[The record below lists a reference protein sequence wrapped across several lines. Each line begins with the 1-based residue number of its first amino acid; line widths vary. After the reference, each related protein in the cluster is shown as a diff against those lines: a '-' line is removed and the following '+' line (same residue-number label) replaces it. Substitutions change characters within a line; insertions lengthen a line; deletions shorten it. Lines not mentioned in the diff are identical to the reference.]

1 MVSESVPATPSLFE
15 PEEWSAELPARGRAI
30 LEEHFDFIQ
39 RRLRHL
45 SRRSGLPETEA
56 EEFRSW
62 ALLKLVED
70 DYRILARWQ
79 GRSSLAT
86 YLGVVL
92 VNLMR
97 DYRTHVWGKWRASAA
112 ALRQGPEGVLLECLM
127 GRDGLSLDEAI
138 EQMGTRHGVTLS
150 RVQFERIAGRLPR
163 RTHRRRGGEEELMR
177 IAVDGGAED
186 RLEEI
191 ERTATAA
198 RLQELLPPIL
208 DTLPAE
214 NRLLFELHYRDGL
227 SMAAIAP
234 VLGRP
239 QRELYS
245 LRDRCLKK
253 LRRAL
258 EGAGLSADRVKGLTA
273 LLSWEFQP
281 KGGRL

>member
-1 MVSESVPATPSLFE
+1 MVSESVPAASSLFDPEDRPAE
-15 PEEWSAELPARGRAI
+15 PPARGRAI

-45 SRRSGLPETEA
+45 GRRSGLPEAEA

-70 DYRILARWQ
+70 DCRILAHWQ

-97 DYRTHVWGKWRASAA
+97 DYRTHVWGKWRTSAA
-112 ALRQGPEGVLLECLM
+112 ALRQGSEGVLLERLV
-127 GRDGLSLDEAI
+127 GRESLSLDEAI
-138 EQMGTRHGVTLS
+138 ERMRTRHGVTLS
-150 RVQFERIAGRLPR
+150 RAHLERIASRLPR
-163 RTHRRRGGEEELMR
+163 RSNRRQVGEEELMR
-177 IAVDGGAED
+177 IPVDGGAED
-186 RLEEI
+186 RLEEN
-191 ERTATAA
+191 ERIATAA
-198 RLQELLPPIL
+198 RLQELLPPLL

-214 NRLLFELHYRDGL
+214 NRLLLELHYRDGL
-227 SMAAIAP
+227 SMAVIAP

-281 KGGRL
+281 KGERI

>member
-1 MVSESVPATPSLFE
+1 MVSEVVPAVPSLFD
-15 PEEWSAELPARGRAI
+15 PEGSPAESPARGRAI
-30 LEEHFDFIQ
+30 LEDHFDFIQ
-39 RRLRHL
+39 RRLRQL

-70 DYRILARWQ
+70 DCRILARWQ
-79 GRSSLAT
+79 GRSSLST

-92 VNLMR
+92 GNLMR
-97 DYRTHVWGKWRASAA
+97 DYRTHVWGKWRPSAA
-112 ALRQGPEGVLLECLM
+112 ALRQGPEGVLLERLV

-138 EQMGTRHGVTLS
+138 ERMRTRHGVALS
-150 RVQFERIAGRLPR
+150 RTQFERIAGELPR
-163 RTHRRRGGEEELMR
+163 RTHRRQVGEEELMR
-177 IAVDGGAED
+177 IPVDGGVEA
-186 RLEEI
+186 RIEEN
-191 ERTATAA
+191 ERTAAA
-198 RLQELLPPIL
+198 ALLQELLPPLL

-214 NRLLFELHYRDGL
+214 NWLLLELHYRDGL

-234 VLGRP
+234 VLGKP

-258 EGAGLSADRVKGLTA
+258 EGAGLSVDRVKGLTA

-281 KGGRL
+281 KGGRI